1 MEERI
6 DTPEEFSLLKRA
18 KSFAHAGRGVLL
30 FIRTTHNAWLHV
42 LALFVVVALGIYFS
56 LSTLEWALIV
66 LAAGF
71 VFVAEAF
78 NTAIEI
84 DIDLTSPEYHPYA
97 RDTKDVAAGAVL
109 LAALTAL
116 VIGLL
121 VFMPHLVTLL
131 N

>member
-1 MEERI
+1 MEQRI
-6 DTPEEFSLLKRA
+6 DTNKEFSLLKRA
-18 KSFAHAGRGVLL
+18 QSFSHAGRGVRL
-30 FIRTTHNAWLHV
+30 FLKTTHNAWIHV
-42 LALFVVVALGIYFS
+42 LVLLLAICLGFYFKI
-56 LSTLEWALIV
+56 THIEWMFLV

-109 LAALTAL
+109 ISAVTA
-116 VIGLL
+116 VVVGLFIF
-121 VFMPHLVTLL
+121 VPYIV
-131 N
+131 